1 MEDNEL
7 ASEVDAVEIP
17 ATPWHNS
24 DTVAAGFAFAA
35 NMAAAAQQH
44 FAHLAYLAM
53 GQSAQEWV
61 ENEKADFIEDMS
73 QFLGGLP
80 EEGSGD

>member
-1 MEDNEL
+1 VEDNEL

-73 QFLGGLP
+73 EFLGALP
-80 EEGSGD
+80 EEGVDD

>member
-1 MEDNEL
+1 MEDNDIDETT
-7 ASEVDAVEIP
+7 EVVEIP

-24 DTVAAGFAFAA
+24 DTVAATFTFAA
-35 NMAAAAQQH
+35 NMAAAASQH

-61 ENEKADFIEDMS
+61 EADKAEFIDDMS
-73 QFLGGLP
+73 QFLGQLP
-80 EEGSGD
+80 EEDVDD

>member
-1 MEDNEL
+1 MEDSDID
-7 ASEVDAVEIP
+7 ATEVVEIP

-24 DTVAAGFAFAA
+24 DTVAAAFTFAA
-35 NMAAAAQQH
+35 NMAAAASQH
-44 FAHLAYLAM
+44 FAHLAFLAM

-61 ENEKADFIEDMS
+61 EADKAEFIEDMS

-80 EEGSGD
+80 EEGSDD

>member
-1 MEDNEL
+1 VEDNEL

>member
-73 QFLGGLP
+73 EFLGALP
-80 EEGSGD
+80 EEGVDD